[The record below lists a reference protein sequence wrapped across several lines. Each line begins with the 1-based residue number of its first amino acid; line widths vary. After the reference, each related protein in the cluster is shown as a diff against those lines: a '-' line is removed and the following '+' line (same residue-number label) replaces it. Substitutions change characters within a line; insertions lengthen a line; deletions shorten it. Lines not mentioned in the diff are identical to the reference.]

1 MNRIWLRRRVM
12 KSQLKMP
19 NIIPKLSLYHRL
31 FNNRPVCF
39 NFFNQNFHHLYIYI
53 IKTFKFYS

>member
-19 NIIPKLSLYHRL
+19 KYNSDVVPIPPFQIIVLFGLISL
-31 FNNRPVCF
+31 
-39 NFFNQNFHHLYIYI
+39 
-53 IKTFKFYS
+53 IKILR